1 MVRSISLPVNISTD
15 VGVVGTNI
23 GLALLTMIVMLA
35 TAAVFN
41 QTLEENDE
49 EIRAVMRWLAKPFT
63 VVAGAVAFLSGDSW
77 VNRLMGPLSVM
88 GLAALL
94 YAFEDPSF
102 GLNNETVVLTLSFL
116 AAFIVLTYV
125 YDGGQ
130 LLVTNRYGLP
140 AAIRIFPA
148 GVALA
153 VIFVALTRIQGFQP
167 GLVFGFVAAHT
178 LTAPVVM
185 TREQK
190 GHQILWPSLAL
201 LAVSVAAWLLAS
213 PARDL
218 AEGGDSMWAALPEGI
233 AIGVFLAGIE
243 SLFLSMIPIKFMD
256 GHKLMSWNK
265 FAWLGVV
272 VASGFL
278 FWHAMMNQER
288 ESLNA
293 LGQTS
298 TATVV
303 ILMVSALLI
312 AGATNMFF
320 RIRQNRSRQ
329 QA

>member
-1 MVRSISLPVNISTD
+1 
-15 VGVVGTNI
+15 
-23 GLALLTMIVMLA
+23 MIVMLA

-49 EIRAVMRWLAKPFT
+49 DIRAVLRWLAKPFA
-63 VVAGAVAFLSGDSW
+63 AGAGAAAFFSGDSW
-77 VNRLMGPLSVM
+77 VNRLMGPLVVLA
-88 GLAALL
+88 LAALL
-94 YAFEDPSF
+94 YALEDPSF
-102 GLNNETVVLTLSFL
+102 GFNNGTVVLTLSFL
-116 AAFIVLTYV
+116 ATFVVLTYV

-140 AAIRIFPA
+140 AAIRVFPA

-153 VIFVALTRIQGFQP
+153 VIFVALTRVQGFQP

-178 LTAPVVM
+178 LTAPVEM
-185 TREQK
+185 TKEQK
-190 GHQILWPSLAL
+190 GHQILWPALAL
-201 LAVSVAAWLLAS
+201 LAVSVVAWLLAS

-218 AEGGDSMWAALPEGI
+218 AKDGTSMWAALPEGV
-233 AIGVFLAGIE
+233 AIGIFLAGIE

-272 VASGFL
+272 MASGFL

-298 TATVV
+298 TTTIV
-303 ILMVSALLI
+303 ILMASALLI
-312 AGATNMFF
+312 AGSTNMFF
-320 RIRQNRSRQ
+320 RIRSR
-329 QA
+329 ARRRA

>member
-1 MVRSISLPVNISTD
+1 M
-15 VGVVGTNI
+15 GVVGTNI

-49 EIRAVMRWLAKPFT
+49 DVRAVLRWMAKPFT
-63 VVAGAVAFLSGDSW
+63 AVAGAAAFVSGDSW
-77 VNRLMGPLSVM
+77 VNRLMGPFIVL
-88 GLAALL
+88 GLAAIL
-94 YAFEDPSF
+94 YALEDPSF
-102 GLNNETVVLTLSFL
+102 GFNNETVVLTLSFL
-116 AAFIVLTYV
+116 ATFIVLTYV

-140 AAIRIFPA
+140 AAIRVFPA

-178 LTAPVVM
+178 LTAPVAM
-185 TREQK
+185 TKEQK

-201 LAVSVAAWLLAS
+201 LAVSVTAWLLAN

-218 AEGGDSMWAALPEGI
+218 ATDGTSMWAALPEGI
-233 AIGVFLAGIE
+233 AIGIFLAGIE

-265 FAWLGVV
+265 FAWLGIVI
-272 VASGFL
+272 ASGFL

-298 TATVV
+298 TTTIV
-303 ILMVSALLI
+303 ILMASALLI
-312 AGATNMFF
+312 AGSTNMFF
-320 RIRQNRSRQ
+320 RIRASR
-329 QA
+329 ARRPA